1 MKGAAVVGSLAVLI
15 ATSGR
20 PRIVADLVRSLETQT
35 RRPDRIV
42 CVGATP
48 ADIAQIE
55 PGPTT
60 SAIVGRRGSAHQR
73 NDALELGGALFDTIV
88 FFDDDFVPS
97 RFWLERAEQLF
108 ANFPEFVSLT
118 GNVLADGDRTAG
130 VPWEEARAIVAR
142 RDANAFRDFSIE
154 AEVGPYGCNMAFRGS
169 AIRDMRF
176 DERLPLYAWLE
187 DKDFGERAHARGA
200 YGKAAL
206 LWGVHMGAKDGK
218 TPGVRLGYSQVA
230 NAVYLVR
237 KGTVGAS
244 FALRLVAGN
253 IASNLSRS
261 LRPEAWIDRRGR
273 LRGNLIAL
281 ADAAIGRLAPERVAE
296 L

>member
-1 MKGAAVVGSLAVLI
+1 MAGSLAVLI

-20 PRIVADLVRSLETQT
+20 PRIVADLVRGLEAQT
-35 RRPDRIV
+35 RPPDRVI
-42 CVGATP
+42 CVGAAP
-48 ADIAQIE
+48 ADIAEIE
-55 PGPTT
+55 PGPTVW
-60 SAIVGRRGSAHQR
+60 AIVGRRGSAHQR

-108 ANFPEFVSLT
+108 ANLPEFACLT
-118 GNVLADGDRTAG
+118 GDVLADGNRTAG
-130 VPWEEARAIVAR
+130 VPCEEARAIVAR
-142 RDANAFRDFSIE
+142 RDANAFRDFTIDP
-154 AEVGPYGCNMAFRGS
+154 AIGPYGCNMAFRGS

-187 DKDFGERAHARGA
+187 DKDFGERVRARGA

-206 LWGVHMGAKDGK
+206 LWGVHIGAKNGK

-230 NAVYLVR
+230 NAVYLAR
-237 KGTVGAS
+237 KGTVRVG

-261 LRPEAWIDRRGR
+261 VRPEAWIDRRGR

-281 ADAAIGRLAPERVAE
+281 ADAVIGRLAPERVVE

>member
-1 MKGAAVVGSLAVLI
+1 MAGSLAVLI

-35 RRPDRIV
+35 RAPDRVI
-42 CVGATP
+42 CVGAAP
-48 ADIAQIE
+48 ADIAEIE
-55 PGPTT
+55 PGPTI
-60 SAIVGRRGSAHQR
+60 SVLVGRRGSAHQR

-108 ANFPEFVSLT
+108 AKFPEFACLT
-118 GNVLADGDRTAG
+118 GNVLADGNRTAG
-130 VPWEEARAIVAR
+130 VPCDEARAIVAR
-142 RDANAFRDFSIE
+142 RDAQAFGDFSID
-154 AEVGPYGCNMAFRGS
+154 AEVSPYGCNMAFRGS
-169 AIRDMRF
+169 AVRDMRF

-187 DKDFGERAHARGA
+187 DKDFGERVRARGS
-200 YGKAAL
+200 YGKAAP
-206 LWGVHMGAKDGK
+206 LWGVHMGAKSGK
-218 TPGVRLGYSQVA
+218 APGVRLGYSQVA
-230 NAVYLVR
+230 NAVYLAR

-253 IASNLSRS
+253 IASNLARS

-281 ADAAIGRLAPERVAE
+281 ADAAIGRLAPERVVE

>member
-1 MKGAAVVGSLAVLI
+1 MAGSLAVLI
-15 ATSGR
+15 ATFGR
-20 PRIVADLVRSLETQT
+20 AQIVADLVRSLEAQT
-35 RRPDRIV
+35 RPPDRVI

-48 ADIAQIE
+48 ADVAEIE
-55 PGPTT
+55 QGPMISTV
-60 SAIVGRRGSAHQR
+60 VGRRGSAHQR

-108 ANFPEFVSLT
+108 ATFPEFACLT
-118 GNVLADGDRTAG
+118 GNVLADGNRTAG
-130 VPWEEARAIVAR
+130 VPCEEARAIVER
-142 RDANAFRDFSIE
+142 RDANPFRDFSIDPG
-154 AEVGPYGCNMAFRGS
+154 ASPYGCNMAFRGS

-187 DKDFGERAHARGA
+187 DKDFGERVRARGA
-200 YGKAAL
+200 AGKAAL
-206 LWGVHMGAKDGK
+206 LWGVHMGAKNGK

-230 NAVYLVR
+230 NAVYLAR
-237 KGTVGAS
+237 KGTVGVS

-261 LRPEAWIDRRGR
+261 VRPEAWIDRRGR
-273 LRGNLIAL
+273 LRGNVIAL
-281 ADAAIGRLAPERVAE
+281 ADAAIGRLAPERVVE